1 MTEQTIET
9 IERTL
14 AERIDMARRWRK
26 QFKYNGD
33 EEFLM
38 NIIEDLLAGK
48 PW

>member
-1 MTEQTIET
+1 MNEQTTQT

-14 AERIDMARRWRK
+14 SERIDMARRWRK
-26 QFKYNGD
+26 QFKYTGD

-38 NIIEDLLAGK
+38 NIIEDLLAQK